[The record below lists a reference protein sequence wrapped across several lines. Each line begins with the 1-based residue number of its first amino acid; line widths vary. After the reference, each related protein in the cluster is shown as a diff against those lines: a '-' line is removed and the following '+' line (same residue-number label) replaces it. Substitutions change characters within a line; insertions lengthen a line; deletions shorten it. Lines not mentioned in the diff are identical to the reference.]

1 MRNFNN
7 IINLCLLFLLGTV
20 SVYAQQTDTPHTEG
34 NEGVYVFQATEY
46 FSNNAGSNSF
56 DGEVWVQGT
65 DEVVGDYMYLEN
77 TSSDN
82 RNETSAERGDSPSLT
97 YKINME
103 SAQKGFVWAL
113 INEGAKD
120 AGRIYVNM
128 NDLDLDKREADS
140 YGSAAK
146 SRISDEMKGQWQ
158 WILLNNQAN
167 DNIVISGDNTI
178 EFFKARPDIKI
189 AKIAFTPIQELNM
202 IINAPMLTV
211 TENDGTNLTITIG
224 DPSLTG
230 ELYDFEEVIYDPKNY
245 FYRVQV
251 GGELINDAATENTI
265 VIPLADLTSDVDVE
279 VQVGHQFRKN
289 SSSNLDNYS
298 LTTTLTVNATSQPE
312 ESEEEGGLE
321 PTTDPHIADAN
332 GIYMFSA
339 TEFAENKEGSAFGAQ
354 DFSGEKWVKG
364 TDEVIGD
371 YMYLENTD
379 SDNRNETSSERAASP
394 SLVFKINMESA
405 KTGFVWALINEGSKD
420 AGRIYVNMNDL
431 DLDKRE
437 ADSYGSAAKSRISD
451 EMKGQWQW
459 ILLNNQANDNI
470 VISGDNTIEFFK
482 ARPDIKI
489 AKIAFTPIQELN
501 MIINAPMLT
510 VTENDGTNLTITI
523 GDPSLTGELYDFE
536 EVIYDPKN
544 YFYRVQVGGELI
556 NDAATE
562 NTIVIPLADLT
573 SDVDVEVQV
582 GHQFRKNSS
591 SNLDNYSL
599 TTTLTVNA
607 TSQPEE
613 SEEEEGGLEPTT
625 DPHIADAN
633 GIYMFSATEFAENK
647 EGSAF
652 GAQDFS
658 GEKWV
663 KGTDEVIGDYMYLE
677 NTDSDNRNETSSER
691 AASPSLVFKINM
703 ESAKTGFVW
712 ALINEGSKDAGRI
725 YVNMNDLDLDKREAD
740 SYGSAAKSR
749 ISDHM
754 KGEWQWILINN
765 QANDKVVIDG
775 DNTIEI
781 FKARPNIKIAKIAFT
796 PQQDINLII
805 DTKMPSVTDNDGT
818 NLTIG
823 WDEPTLTGDVYDN
836 TDAVF
841 TTKSY
846 YYRVKL
852 GEEVIGDNIT
862 TRTIQIPLTN
872 LTEAKIV
879 TVEVGHEFKKNSSG
893 THATYSIPGEIT
905 VDANSQPSQGEDN
918 EAPTK
923 PSDLASSDITQNS
936 ITLSWTAATDN
947 IGVVGYKIKQDGGE
961 LSSRITDGTST
972 TISGLQP
979 ETEYSFSV
987 IAYDA
992 AGNDSEMSDVHTVS
1006 TIAVPTN
1013 PDGEYQDF
1021 IHQADGEGV
1030 YQFDAV
1036 EFASNLPGSDAFD
1049 GQKWL
1054 VGTDEVVGKY
1064 LYLENTDTTT
1074 NVNKVSA
1081 DRMKSP
1087 SLSYKISM
1095 PTVQTGFIWALINQ
1109 GEKNGGKIYGSVNG
1123 IDVDKRTEGEYGAA
1137 FGSRISGDLVGKWQW
1152 VLVGYQIRNNN
1163 ATMLKEGINEIA
1175 FFMGYP
1181 NIKIAKVIYAPKQ
1194 EILPIINAPKIRIQ
1208 ANDETTVTVSWEEP
1222 VLTGELYDNVPQII
1236 NPKDYTYRVKLE
1248 GQDEEEIKEREY
1260 VINKEDLKGGKA
1272 FTVEIGHQFRK
1283 NSSGTALFFSLPAS
1297 IPVTEDSQADF
1308 EAPTTPADLTS
1319 VDTQGTN
1326 VALSWTA
1333 STDNIGVIGY
1343 NIFQDG
1349 IKIQEV
1355 QSTSYKVAGLTPS
1368 TSYSFE
1374 VQAYDLTGNVSE
1386 KSTPLVLTTNSKDEI
1401 IGDRP
1406 NIVSEL
1412 SASQITANSF
1422 TVSWKPSN
1430 SLNGINAYYVF
1441 LKVTG
1446 AEGDYKMVAELN
1458 GETFSFNLTDLEV
1471 GTSYDVIVRAEDGEG
1486 FLSEESSVFTQIT
1499 LDTPLSVV
1507 TNSTVKLIQSVYPN
1521 PSVNDIN
1528 IEFSTEVTYQVYD
1541 LTGYTVI
1548 EGSAR
1553 NLKVNL
1559 VSGTY
1564 ILVAIDKNGNKEV
1577 TKLMCF

>member
-20 SVYAQQTDTPHTEG
+20 SVYAQQTDTPHTAG

-128 NDLDLDKREADS
+128 NDLDLDKRAANS

-167 DNIVISGDNTI
+167 EKIVLSGDNTI

-289 SSSNLDNYS
+289 SEENLDNYS

-312 ESEEEGGLE
+312 EDGSLE
-321 PTTDPHIADAN
+321 PTTDPHLADGN

-371 YMYLENTD
+371 YMYLENTT

-394 SLVFKINMESA
+394 SLVYKINMESA

-431 DLDKRE
+431 DLDKRKV
-437 ADSYGSAAKSRISD
+437 DSYGSAAR
-451 EMKGQWQW
+451 
-459 ILLNNQANDNI
+459 
-470 VISGDNTIEFFK
+470 
-482 ARPDIKI
+482 
-489 AKIAFTPIQELN
+489 
-501 MIINAPMLT
+501 
-510 VTENDGTNLTITI
+510 
-523 GDPSLTGELYDFE
+523 
-536 EVIYDPKN
+536 
-544 YFYRVQVGGELI
+544 
-556 NDAATE
+556 
-562 NTIVIPLADLT
+562 
-573 SDVDVEVQV
+573 
-582 GHQFRKNSS
+582 
-591 SNLDNYSL
+591 
-599 TTTLTVNA
+599 
-607 TSQPEE
+607 
-613 SEEEEGGLEPTT
+613 
-625 DPHIADAN
+625 
-633 GIYMFSATEFAENK
+633 
-647 EGSAF
+647 
-652 GAQDFS
+652 
-658 GEKWV
+658 
-663 KGTDEVIGDYMYLE
+663 
-677 NTDSDNRNETSSER
+677 
-691 AASPSLVFKINM
+691 
-703 ESAKTGFVW
+703 
-712 ALINEGSKDAGRI
+712 
-725 YVNMNDLDLDKREAD
+725 
-740 SYGSAAKSR
+740 SR

-754 KGEWQWILINN
+754 KGEWQWILLNN
-765 QANDKVVIDG
+765 QANDNVVIKG
-775 DNTIEI
+775 DNTLEI

-823 WDEPTLTGDVYDN
+823 WDEPTLTGDLYDKN
-836 TDAVF
+836 DAVF
-841 TTKSY
+841 ATKTY

-852 GEEVIGDNIT
+852 GEEVIGDDIT

-893 THATYSIPGEIT
+893 THPTYSIPGEIS
-905 VDANSQPSQGEDN
+905 VDATSMPSEGEDN

-923 PSDLASSDITQNS
+923 PSDLASSNITQNS
-936 ITLSWTAATDN
+936 ITLSWTTATDN

-1095 PTVQTGFIWALINQ
+1095 PEVQTGFIWALINQ

-1123 IDVDKRTEGEYGAA
+1123 IDVDKRKSGEYGAA

-1152 VLVGYQIRNNN
+1152 VLVGYQIRNKD

-1181 NIKIAKVIYAPKQ
+1181 NIKIAKVIYAPRQ

-1222 VLTGELYDNVPQII
+1222 VLTGELYNKIPEII
-1236 NPKDYTYRVKLE
+1236 NPKDYTFRVKLE
-1248 GQDEEEIKEREY
+1248 GRDEVDIKERQY
-1260 VINKEDLKGGKA
+1260 VIDKNFLKGGKT

-1283 NSSGTALFFSLPAS
+1283 SSNENALFFSLPAS
-1297 IPVTEDSQADF
+1297 IPVTEDSQPDF
-1308 EAPTTPADLTS
+1308 EAPTTPTDLTS
-1319 VDTQGTN
+1319 IDTQGTN

-1333 STDNIGVIGY
+1333 STDNIGVVGY
-1343 NIFQDG
+1343 YIFQDG

-1355 QSTSYKVAGLTPS
+1355 QSTSYKVSGLTPS
-1368 TSYSFE
+1368 TNYTFE
-1374 VQAYDLTGNVSE
+1374 VQAYDLTGNLSE
-1386 KSTPLVLTTNSKDEI
+1386 KSTPLVLTTNAEDEV

-1430 SLNGINAYYVF
+1430 SLNGINAYYIF
-1441 LKVTG
+1441 LKVSG
-1446 AEGDYKMVAELN
+1446 SDNDFKMVAELN
-1458 GETFSFNLTDLEV
+1458 GETFSFNLTNLEI
-1471 GTSYDVIVRAEDGEG
+1471 GTSYDVMIRAEDGEG
-1486 FLSEESSVFTQIT
+1486 FLSEESSVLTQLT
-1499 LDTPLSVV
+1499 LDAPLSVD

-1521 PSVNDIN
+1521 PSINDIN

-1541 LTGYTVI
+1541 LTGYTVV

-1553 NLKVNL
+1553 NLKINL